1 MAITTKIPNFN
12 KKKLSFPA
20 FNSVF
25 VANVTS
31 FVFKSGF
38 FTMLEIL
45 DSLTNHFSF
54 IFGPSIS
61 LVHLFLS
68 EVVQYFLNL

>member
-12 KKKLSFPA
+12 KKNLSFSA
-20 FNSVF
+20 FNFVF

-38 FTMLEIL
+38 FTRLEIL

>member
-38 FTMLEIL
+38 FTRLEIL

>member
-1 MAITTKIPNFN
+1 MAFTTKIPNFN
-12 KKKLSFPA
+12 KKCLSFSA

-38 FTMLEIL
+38 VPRLEIL
-45 DSLTNHFSF
+45 GSLINPFSL

-61 LVHLFLS
+61 LVDLF
-68 EVVQYFLNL
+68 

>member
-38 FTMLEIL
+38 FTRLEIL
-45 DSLTNHFSF
+45 DSLTNRFSF

>member
-1 MAITTKIPNFN
+1 MAFTTKIPNFN
-12 KKKLSFPA
+12 KKCLSFSA

-38 FTMLEIL
+38 VPRLEIL
-45 DSLTNHFSF
+45 GSLINPFSF
-54 IFGPSIS
+54 TFGPSIS
-61 LVHLFLS
+61 LVDLF
-68 EVVQYFLNL
+68 

>member
-12 KKKLSFPA
+12 KKNLSFSA

-38 FTMLEIL
+38 FTRLEIL

>member
-1 MAITTKIPNFN
+1 MAFTTKIPNFN
-12 KKKLSFPA
+12 KKCLSFSA

-38 FTMLEIL
+38 VPRLEIL
-45 DSLTNHFSF
+45 GSLINPFSF

-61 LVHLFLS
+61 LVDLF
-68 EVVQYFLNL
+68 